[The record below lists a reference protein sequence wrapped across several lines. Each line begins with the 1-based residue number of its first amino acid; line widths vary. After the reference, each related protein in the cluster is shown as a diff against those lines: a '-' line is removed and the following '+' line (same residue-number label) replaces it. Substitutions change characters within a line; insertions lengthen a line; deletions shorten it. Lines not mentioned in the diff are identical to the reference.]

1 MTAPV
6 PPPSSAGP
14 PQAARPPAPPD
25 PWSAWLATPAG
36 RYLLAWE
43 QDECDERVVNIFGFN
58 ALQCGTPQLQALQH
72 NRMPLRC
79 VVLDAE
85 HLSQLGAAGAASAVL
100 TDQFE
105 ALPFASQSI
114 DLLVLPH
121 VLEFSGD
128 PHQLLREAERV
139 LRPEGR
145 VLILGLNP
153 FSLWGARHMLAGWF
167 FKARLPANARMISL
181 SRLRDWLKLLE
192 IEIERVSFG
201 CYRPMPRS
209 EAGQRRSAFFESL
222 GDRLWPVCGAVYCV
236 TAVKRV
242 AGMRLIGP
250 AWKGRRLEGKA
261 VGVPGVRRSA
271 TAQGEAVNEGP
282 HD

>member
-85 HLSQLGAAGAASAVL
+85 HLSQIGAAGAASAVL

-181 SRLRDWLKLLE
+181 SRLRDWLSCSRSRSSGSVSAATGRCRAARRVRDAVHFSKAWA
-192 IEIERVSFG
+192 IACGRCAERCIASPPSSVS
-201 CYRPMPRS
+201 
-209 EAGQRRSAFFESL
+209 
-222 GDRLWPVCGAVYCV
+222 
-236 TAVKRV
+236 
-242 AGMRLIGP
+242 P
-250 AWKGRRLEGKA
+250 ACA
-261 VGVPGVRRSA
+261 
-271 TAQGEAVNEGP
+271 
-282 HD
+282 